1 LKELLA
7 RFARGLVKDARRV
20 QVREDSA
27 DDAVDLVLEVAPG
40 DRGRVIGR
48 NGRTVEALRVVLG
61 AAAARRGQ
69 RLFLEIA
76 E

>member
-20 QVREDSA
+20 QVREDFA